1 MVVKSFQVLIMAFRD
16 AGYMLSFFQ
25 ISSLVNIGDWQL
37 RNDEARKADQQK
49 LVDRLND
56 LEANQNRL
64 VEILSKYTSLHIWR
78 LRY

>member
-1 MVVKSFQVLIMAFRD
+1 MAFRD

>member
-1 MVVKSFQVLIMAFRD
+1 MAFRD

-64 VEILSKYTSLHIWR
+64 VEILSKYTSFHIWR